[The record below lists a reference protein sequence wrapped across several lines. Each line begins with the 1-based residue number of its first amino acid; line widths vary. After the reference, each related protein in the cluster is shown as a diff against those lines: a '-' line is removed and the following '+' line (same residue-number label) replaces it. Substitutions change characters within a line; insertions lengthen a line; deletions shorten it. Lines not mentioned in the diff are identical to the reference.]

1 MNHLVPLCQDILI
14 HECGP
19 QFPVS
24 VFSKWL
30 GEHYTIHHM
39 TMQDCVVICVCVQ
52 RHTCSCELCQVPE
65 SMIGSIMIS
74 VGWVVCKKHFAQIS
88 AHHTT
93 PRQRP
98 ARVQ

>member
-39 TMQDCVVICVCVQ
+39 TMQDCVVICVCV
-52 RHTCSCELCQVPE
+52 CSAIL
-65 SMIGSIMIS
+65 
-74 VGWVVCKKHFAQIS
+74 
-88 AHHTT
+88 
-93 PRQRP
+93 
-98 ARVQ
+98 ARVNCAKYPKA